1 MEILVVDD
9 ERIERRFVEAILREL
24 CPEALVFADLADP
37 YAALELAHKQ
47 KFDLAF
53 LDIKMPGMDGLEL
66 AAELRRLQKDCYIVI
81 HTAHADFDFAQRAI
95 EAGVDSYT
103 LKPTQKEDLMRVLEK
118 YYQRGDKASQDAAL
132 QLTRAQSR
140 DWDKDEQGPPD
151 LISEIED
158 YLWEHYKYN
167 FTLEEMGRKL
177 HYNAEHLSRE
187 YRKQRGITI
196 NQRQQQLR
204 IKEACY
210 QLINSKRSIEQI
222 ADGLGFLSLSNFYKQ
237 FKIFTGTTPRQ
248 YALLHRPWN
257 QTEDL

>member
-1 MEILVVDD
+1 MDILVVDD
-9 ERIERRFVEAILREL
+9 ERIERRFVEAILTDL
-24 CPEALVFADLADP
+24 CPEARVYADLADP
-37 YAALELAHKQ
+37 YAALELARKQ

-103 LKPTQKEDLMRVLEK
+103 LKPTQKEDFSRVLEK
-118 YYQRGDKASQDAAL
+118 YYQRQDKARQGTPV
-132 QLTRAQSR
+132 QLPRPKAGV
-140 DWDKDEQGPPD
+140 WDDDKQGPPD

-167 FTLEEMGRKL
+167 FTLEEMGRDL
-177 HYNAEHLSRE
+177 HYNAEYLSRE

-210 QLINSKRSIEQI
+210 QLINTNRSIEQI
-222 ADGLGFLSLSNFYKQ
+222 ADSLGFLSLSNFYKQ
-237 FKIFTGTTPRQ
+237 FKIFTGSTPRQ

>member
-9 ERIERRFVEAILREL
+9 ERIERRFVEAILTEL

-118 YYQRGDKASQDAAL
+118 YYQRGDKASQEAAL
-132 QLTRAQSR
+132 QPALPQSG